1 MLLIRCRPYFY
12 PQHLSPPRSS
22 FGRSRISSRHRRS
35 IPPFVI
41 TKLRK
46 SPISIKHQ
54 LAAELDPQFTS
65 ENYCYPNHRHVAAGS
80 IAMLRARLAAYHAGE
95 ISFAELHASIQSWM
109 AHDGY
114 ADSWG
119 VAPPRPRR
127 SRHPPRR
134 TPARGRGAAGAASL
148 TKAKKAKP
156 ALARRLAPRGAALSV
171 VSAQG
176 WATHTTRKPMKLPR
190 SFGVYQ

>member
-12 PQHLSPPRSS
+12 PQHLSAPRSS

-46 SPISIKHQ
+46 SSISIKHQ

-95 ISFAELHASIQSWM
+95 ISFAELHASIQGWM

-119 VAPPRPRR
+119 VAPPRPCQ
-127 SRHPPRR
+127 SRHP
-134 TPARGRGAAGAASL
+134 AEHWRGRRGTAKKTGTGAPSGQCSGMGYTHHPKSAAVEPVDWEEPEAAG
-148 TKAKKAKP
+148 
-156 ALARRLAPRGAALSV
+156 
-171 VSAQG
+171 
-176 WATHTTRKPMKLPR
+176 
-190 SFGVYQ
+190 